1 MNRKKKLS
9 LVIALA
15 LVSLAG
21 IVAYAGAQSQVAD
34 SDSTPNVSAAPAVP
48 AVPYSIFDPK
58 FNLVAGAYMIPMG
71 WQAQSQI
78 IWNLEHFSQPL
89 QLHSV
94 AVSPD
99 GKSALEFFPAE
110 QFVWLVPKAMA
121 RPGQPLGDGATL
133 LPPVSAQE
141 AMQYFEIPKLRG
153 SAPSLKIEQITLVPD
168 LAQKLQIARPAGAT
182 QECVCAKI
190 SYVLNGQPMEEEIYA
205 VKTAFNGV
213 TSRSSMVGSMMQYNW
228 GFGTLFSFRA
238 PQGQLDGQR
247 NNFVS
252 MVASFKPNPAWQAI
266 RAQVQQQALQHN
278 NWRLSET
285 ASSIANANKLSQ
297 MVVAGNAQFFA
308 NQAARREQEY
318 ASDQM
323 RLQAR
328 SAPTSSSNSSGM
340 SQTEA
345 FGDLMMGRETAADG
359 SKHDGYHTSIWSDGQ
374 GNYKPTNDP
383 NYNPNINS
391 SSTWTQI
398 DKMPMGH

>member
-1 MNRKKKLS
+1 MAKSKKLS
-9 LVIALA
+9 LIVFLAVCIGIALY
-15 LVSLAG
+15 G
-21 IVAYAGAQSQVAD
+21 GAQAQSALTGESNQ
-34 SDSTPNVSAAPAVP
+34 SSVSSVP
-48 AVPYSIFDPK
+48 SVTYSIFDPK
-58 FNLVAGAYMIPMG
+58 FNLVAGAYLIPSG
-71 WQAQSQI
+71 WQAQSQVV
-78 IWNLEHFSQPL
+78 WNIEHFSQPL
-89 QLHSV
+89 QLHTLACS
-94 AVSPD
+94 AD

-110 QFVWLVPKAMA
+110 QFVWLVPRSMA

-133 LPPVSAQE
+133 LPPVSALD
-141 AMQYFEIPKLRG
+141 AMLHFEIPKLRG
-153 SAPSLKIEQITLVPD
+153 SAQNLKVEQIVAVPD
-168 LAQKLQIARPAGAT
+168 LAQRLQVACPAGGV

-190 SYVLNGQPMEEEIYA
+190 SYVLNGQPIEEEIYG

-213 TSRSSMVGSMMQYNW
+213 TSRSSTVGSMVQYNW

-238 PQGQLDGQR
+238 AQGELEAQR
-247 NNFVS
+247 PNFWA
-252 MVASFKPNPAWQAI
+252 MVTSFKPNPAWQAV

-278 NWRLSET
+278 NWRLQET
-285 ASSIANANKLSQ
+285 ASSIANANKLGQ

-328 SAPTSSSNSSGM
+328 YAPTGGATGNSGM

-359 SKHDGYHTSIWSDGQ
+359 SKHDGYHNTIWSDGQ
-374 GNYKPTNDP
+374 GNYRPTNDP

-398 DKMPMGH
+398 DKMPLGR